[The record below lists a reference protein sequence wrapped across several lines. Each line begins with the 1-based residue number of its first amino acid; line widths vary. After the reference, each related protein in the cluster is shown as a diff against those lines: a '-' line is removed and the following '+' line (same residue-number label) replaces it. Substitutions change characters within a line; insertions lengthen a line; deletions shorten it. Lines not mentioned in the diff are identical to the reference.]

1 MQTSKKK
8 TSTQLVIDYINSNL
22 IGKNFT
28 STEVAQALEGSGYE
42 MITLRRIVP
51 ELAALK
57 YLRLVRKHRT
67 KDSVT
72 YVYTAPVEITLQ
84 LQSKGTAARPLQ
96 NGEALSEALGYGQP
110 RKIATGKRISER
122 HPSGTGIRHSPVSFC
137 ASSLE
142 YI

>member
-42 MITLRRIVP
+42 MITLRRIVSN
-51 ELAALK
+51 LAALK

-67 KDSVT
+67 KDNVT
-72 YVYTAPVEITLQ
+72 YVYTAPVEITYGQ
-84 LQSKGTAARPLQ
+84 DKKADATVSAIST
-96 NGEALSEALGYGQP
+96 NALALALGYGTP
-110 RKIATGKRISER
+110 PANVRGERIADR
-122 HPSGTGIRHSPVSFC
+122 HPTGDGIRQAPISFGM
-137 ASSLE
+137 SSLE